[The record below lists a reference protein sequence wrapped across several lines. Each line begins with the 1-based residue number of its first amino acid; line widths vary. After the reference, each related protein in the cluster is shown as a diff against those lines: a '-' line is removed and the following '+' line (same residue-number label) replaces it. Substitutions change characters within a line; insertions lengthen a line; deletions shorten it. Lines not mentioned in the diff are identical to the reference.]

1 MKKTAIAIL
10 LIAVLVFLFKTF
22 HEPILQFFGSCL
34 IHEDKLEPADAI
46 VVLSGSAFERGNKG
60 AELIEQGYAKKV
72 LCPGGNIDHTY
83 LILIGDS
90 IYESDVTRKKIL
102 LNGIADSLVI
112 AIHEGTSTI
121 EEAIGIRS
129 YCSKNN
135 IRSLIVVSSY
145 FHTARVNRVYKN
157 VFSKSGIKIIIRGAN
172 SVYFDEKYWWK
183 DEYGLLN
190 FNNEVI
196 KSVYYFFKN

>member
-1 MKKTAIAIL
+1 MKKTAIAL
-10 LIAVLVFLFKTF
+10 LLLAVLMFLFKTF
-22 HEPILQFFGSCL
+22 HEPILQLFGSFL

-60 AELIEQGYAKKV
+60 SELIEQGYAKKV

-90 IYESDVTRKKIL
+90 IYESDATRKKIL

-121 EEAIGIRS
+121 DEAIGIRS
-129 YCSKNN
+129 YCFKNN
-135 IRSLIVVSSY
+135 IHSLIVVSSY
-145 FHTARVNRVYKN
+145 FHTARVNRVYKK
-157 VFSKSGIKIIIRGAN
+157 VFSNSGIKIIIRGAN

-196 KSVYYFFKN
+196 KSLYYFINN